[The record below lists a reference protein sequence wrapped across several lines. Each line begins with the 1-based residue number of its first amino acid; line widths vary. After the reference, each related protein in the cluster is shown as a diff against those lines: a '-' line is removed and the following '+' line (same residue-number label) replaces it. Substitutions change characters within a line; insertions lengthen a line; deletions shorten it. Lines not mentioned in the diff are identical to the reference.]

1 MYIYKHQIAK
11 LNFRLYLSR
20 LKENKDSLIVTL
32 SSVMTPFYMFYIIQI

>member
-20 LKENKDSLIVTL
+20 LKANIDLLIVIL
-32 SSVMTPFYMFYIIQI
+32 SYVMSQFYIFYIIQI